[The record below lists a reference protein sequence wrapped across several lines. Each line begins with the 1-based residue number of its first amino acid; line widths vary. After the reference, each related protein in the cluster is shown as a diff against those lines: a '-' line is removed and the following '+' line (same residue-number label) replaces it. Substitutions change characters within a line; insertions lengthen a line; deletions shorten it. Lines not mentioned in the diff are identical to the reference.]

1 MTKKTNAADTAKIN
15 AQAADNRAQM
25 AHITVLATALSKME
39 ARTETAIQK
48 VEVTLTKATKS
59 APAYAAGVGRMIELG
74 GIILK
79 ADTEYAGSRK
89 AQSAYKDAVA
99 KGYGITSKEA
109 GPIMSHLRTI
119 AKNAALVAE
128 LLENDTLKP
137 RHATVYAVASIT
149 RQNMPKA
156 DKPAKA
162 KSKGKGK
169 GTHKT
174 VSQGKH
180 NVTATIRGT
189 LRDAKTVKEL
199 VLAIRAECQA
209 AGVDPA
215 LVDAALVDH
224 TTA

>member
-25 AHITVLATALSKME
+25 AHVTALATALSKMQD
-39 ARTETAIQK
+39 RTETAIQK

-59 APAYAAGVGRMIELG
+59 APAYAAGVDRMIELG

-79 ADTEYAGSRK
+79 ADSEHAGSRK
-89 AQSAYKDAVA
+89 AQGEYKAAVA
-99 KGYGITSKEA
+99 KGYGIPKKEA
-109 GPIMSHLRTI
+109 GPIMSHLRAI

-128 LLENDTLKP
+128 LVENDTLKP
-137 RHATVYAVASIT
+137 RHATVYSVASIM
-149 RQNMPKA
+149 RENMPKA

-162 KSKGKGK
+162 KGTRKIVSKG
-169 GTHKT
+169 T
-174 VSQGKH
+174 H

-189 LRDAKTVKEL
+189 LRNAKTVKEL

-215 LVDAALVDH
+215 LVDAALIDH

>member
-1 MTKKTNAADTAKIN
+1 MTKKTNATTTAKIN
-15 AQAADNRAQM
+15 AQDADNRAQM
-25 AHITVLATALSKME
+25 AHITALATALGKME

-59 APAYAAGVGRMIELG
+59 APAYAAGVGRMVELG

-79 ADTEYAGSRK
+79 NDSECAGSRK
-89 AQSAYKDAVA
+89 AQGACKEAVA
-99 KGYGITSKEA
+99 KGFGITVKKV
-109 GPIMSHLRTI
+109 GPIMSQLRAI
-119 AKNAALVAE
+119 AKNATLVAE

-137 RHATVYAVASIT
+137 RHATVYSVASIT

-162 KSKGKGK
+162 KGTRKTVSK
-169 GTHKT
+169 GTHN
-174 VSQGKH
+174 VS
-180 NVTATIRGT
+180 ATIRGT

-199 VLAIRAECQA
+199 VLALRAECQA
-209 AGVDPA
+209 AGVDQA
-215 LVDAALVDH
+215 LVDAALIDH

>member
-1 MTKKTNAADTAKIN
+1 
-15 AQAADNRAQM
+15 
-25 AHITVLATALSKME
+25 ME

-48 VEVTLTKATKS
+48 AEVTLTKATKS

-79 ADTEYAGSRK
+79 ADSEHAGSRK
-89 AQSAYKDAVA
+89 AQGACKEAVA
-99 KGYGITSKEA
+99 KGFGITVKKV
-109 GPIMSHLRTI
+109 GPIMSQLRAI

-137 RHATVYAVASIT
+137 RHATVYSVASIT

-162 KSKGKGK
+162 KGTRKTVSK
-169 GTHKT
+169 GTHN
-174 VSQGKH
+174 VS
-180 NVTATIRGT
+180 ATIRGT

-199 VLAIRAECQA
+199 VLALRAECQA
-209 AGVDPA
+209 AGVDQA
-215 LVDAALVDH
+215 LVDAALIDH